1 MLLLLFE
8 IDGIRY
14 GLDTRSV
21 LSVVADEVSRP
32 LPGAPVGVAGLLLH
46 AGEPIPVIDVNVL
59 VTGAPARRRLS
70 TRIVIVPFEQGAPG
84 ARIGLRLERANDAVR
99 IDPAAFREIGVT
111 APDAPCLGPV
121 AELGDGE
128 WIQRVEVATLLTPEL
143 QASLRGGFQP
153 VAPE

>member
-8 IDGIRY
+8 IGGVRY
-14 GLDTRSV
+14 GLDTRGV
-21 LSVVADEVSRP
+21 LAVVEDEVSRP

-46 AGEPIPVIDVNVL
+46 AGEPIPVIDVSVL
-59 VTGAPARRRLS
+59 VTGTPAGRRLS

-99 IDPAAFREIGVT
+99 VDPAAFRDIGVT

-121 AELGDGE
+121 AEIGNGE
-128 WIQRVEVATLLTPEL
+128 WVQRVEVTSLLTPEL
-143 QASLRGGFQP
+143 QASLRGTLQSAGP
-153 VAPE
+153 G

>member
-8 IDGIRY
+8 IGGVRY
-14 GLDTRSV
+14 GLDACSV
-21 LSVVADEVSRP
+21 LSVVADAISRP
-32 LPGAPVGVAGLLLH
+32 LPGAPAGVAGLLLH
-46 AGEPIPVIDVNVL
+46 AGEPIPVIDVSAL
-59 VTGAPARRRLS
+59 VTGTPAGRRLG

-99 IDPAAFREIGVT
+99 IDADAFRDIGVT

-128 WIQRVEVATLLTPEL
+128 WVQKVEVAALLTPEVR
-143 QASLRGGFQP
+143 ASLQGCLQSAG
-153 VAPE
+153 AA